1 MLRRW
6 ALVCV
11 LGTAVAACGSGG
23 PSYLRVT
30 VTCDDPLVDLA
41 LVESLTVR
49 WTLDTVQPQ
58 VDVPVGDVLRDGST
72 SFVLQM
78 PGGVTVTGLTAEG
91 TGPGG
96 AVLATAAVDAVEVPG
111 SGTRDVTLALG
122 APAGPRPL
130 TCTGGGAPTTFPT
143 VRVTDALEHSKAESV
158 TWMGTGWAV
167 SFGDAR
173 FNEPDK
179 SRTDPMLALLAP
191 DGTKLGDEVRVD
203 DGWCYAAASQVAWTG
218 SRLAVAWYDC
228 SPSPEGDNYDLMF
241 RAFDASGA
249 PLGPTKVLTQA
260 VAQNENWR
268 TGTLLWDGSR
278 LVLASAYLPGAGP
291 DWQLV
296 LWLLDEDGNLVDE
309 LRRLDSSGPDETL
322 PALAYSGS
330 GYALGFNV
338 KEGAA
343 SVGRLLL
350 LTPGGHATGGV
361 FDIGVGNGLSLVWAG
376 DRYVAGQ
383 VDATGTTPHLRLVSI
398 GADGSIGQ
406 PLVLPLTDLALGFV
420 PLASTGSDLGAL
432 VTYRT
437 TESVVGVALQRYAA
451 WLAPVGGATVVRE
464 EGAGAVSLLAL
475 GASPTGYGLAW
486 SDDSAGNWEVF
497 FAAVGCP

>member
-1 MLRRW
+1 
-6 ALVCV
+6 
-11 LGTAVAACGSGG
+11 
-23 PSYLRVT
+23 LRVT

-96 AVLATAAVDAVEVPG
+96 AVLARAAVDAVEVPG
-111 SGTRDVTLALG
+111 SGTRDVTLPLG
-122 APAGPRPL
+122 PPAGPRPL
-130 TCTGGGAPTTFPT
+130 TCSGGGAPTAFPT

-158 TWMGTGWAV
+158 VWMGTGWAV

-173 FNEPDK
+173 YNEPDK

-191 DGTKLGDEVRVD
+191 DGTKLSDEVRVD
-203 DGWCYAAASQVAWTG
+203 DGWCYAAASKVAWTG
-218 SRLAVAWYDC
+218 SRLALAWYDC
-228 SPSPEGDNYDLMF
+228 SPSPAGDNYDLMF
-241 RAFDASGA
+241 RVFDASGA
-249 PLGPTKVLTQA
+249 PLGPTKTLTQA

-291 DWQLV
+291 EWKLV

-309 LRRLDSSGPDETL
+309 SRRFDTFEAPEEPMPS
-322 PALAYSGS
+322 LAWSGS
-330 GYALGFNV
+330 GYALGFDG

-343 SVGRLLL
+343 SVGRLRL
-350 LTPGGHATGGV
+350 LTPGGYDSEAAIDV
-361 FDIGVGNGLSLVWAG
+361 GVGHGLGVVWAG
-376 DRYVAGQ
+376 DRFVTGQ
-383 VDATGTTPHLRLVSI
+383 VDTTGTTPHLRLVSVGTD
-398 GADGSIGQ
+398 GAVGE
-406 PLVLPLTDLALGFV
+406 PLVLPLTDLELGFV
-420 PLASTGSDLGAL
+420 PLASTGSDVGAL
-432 VTYRT
+432 VSSHTA
-437 TESVVGVALQRYAA
+437 ESVVGLALQRHAA
-451 WLAPVGGATVVRE
+451 WLAPVGGATAVRE
-464 EGAGAVSLLAL
+464 EGAGAVSQLAL
-475 GASPTGYGLAW
+475 GASPTGYGIAW
-486 SDDSAGNWEVF
+486 SDDSAGNWEVL